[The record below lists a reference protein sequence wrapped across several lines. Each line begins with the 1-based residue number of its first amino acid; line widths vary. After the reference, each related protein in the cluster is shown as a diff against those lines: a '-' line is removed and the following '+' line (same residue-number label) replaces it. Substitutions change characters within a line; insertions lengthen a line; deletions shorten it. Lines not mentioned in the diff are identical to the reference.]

1 MPATNAINEC
11 SFSAINRIK
20 TYLRNTRSE
29 NKLNH
34 SMILLA
40 HCKKADE
47 INMIQIV
54 KELDRNNQTKLRIF
68 VRFNKT

>member
-40 HCKKADE
+40 QCKKADE

-54 KELDRNNQTKLRIF
+54 KELDRNNQTRLRIF